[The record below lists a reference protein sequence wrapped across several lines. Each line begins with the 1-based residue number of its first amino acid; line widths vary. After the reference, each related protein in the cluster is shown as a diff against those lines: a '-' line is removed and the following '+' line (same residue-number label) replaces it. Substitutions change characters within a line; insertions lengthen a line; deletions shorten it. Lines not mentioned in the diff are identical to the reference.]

1 MEIRKMA
8 FHNAIALF
16 FHEPSSANVE
26 PSRLKFPVGPS
37 ENVEGHLF
45 IIPIGVCLPGVVQ
58 THAGGCDLSTNF
70 LRSRAA

>member
-1 MEIRKMA
+1 MQIRKMA

-45 IIPIGVCLPGVVQ
+45 NYSQRPGVVP
-58 THAGGCDLSTNF
+58 TSKWVDLITQGFF
-70 LRSRAA
+70 LRR

>member
-1 MEIRKMA
+1 MQIRKMA

-26 PSRLKFPVGPS
+26 PSRLNSQSALPRTSRDIFLLFPS
-37 ENVEGHLF
+37 A
-45 IIPIGVCLPGVVQ
+45 CACQ
-58 THAGGCDLSTNF
+58 AWCKHAGGCDLSPNF